1 MKWQG
6 KSRRKETGG
15 KMHLARKKRRYEL
28 GRELHLPSIGNIRH
42 KKVRTR
48 GNNQRMRILS
58 TNMVNVTDTATNE
71 TRLVEIKN
79 VLENPA
85 NPHYVRRNILTK
97 GALIETEMGTAKITS
112 RPGQDGCI
120 NAVLLKE
127 NA

>member
-15 KMHLARKKRRYEL
+15 KLHLARKKRRYEL
-28 GRELHLPSIGNIRH
+28 GRERHLPSIGAVKH
-42 KKVRTR
+42 KKVRTQ

-58 TNMVNVTDTATNE
+58 SNMVNVTDLGTNK
-71 TRLVEIKN
+71 TKLVEIKN

-97 GALIETEMGTAKITS
+97 GAVIETEMGTAKITS

>member
-6 KSRRKETGG
+6 KSRRKKTGG
-15 KMHLARKKRRYEL
+15 KLHLSRKKRSYEL
-28 GRELHLPSIGNIRH
+28 GREQHLPSIGDVRY

-58 TNMVNVTDTATNE
+58 TNMVNVTDPGTNE
-71 TRLVEIKN
+71 TKLLEIKN

-97 GALIETEMGTAKITS
+97 GALIETEIGTAKITS

>member
-15 KMHLARKKRRYEL
+15 KLHLARKKRRYEL
-28 GRELHLPSIGNIRH
+28 GRERHLPSIGNVRH

-48 GNNQRMRILS
+48 GGNQRMKVLS
-58 TNMVNVTDTATNE
+58 TNMVNVINPETNE
-71 TRLVEIKN
+71 SKRVEIKD
-79 VLENPA
+79 VVENPA

-97 GALIETEMGTAKITS
+97 GTIVETEMGIAKITS
-112 RPGQDGCI
+112 RPGQDGCL
-120 NAVLLKE
+120 NAVLLKD